1 MQLAPSWQAISG
13 GTMSALTDSDLAAL
27 REALNKREVLLRAEV
42 VAIED
47 EKNDL
52 PRSVPMSHVEDE
64 AERGEERTR
73 EALRHAEQERDIDE
87 LRAISA
93 ARERMADGHYG
104 ICTDCGIDIPLARL
118 QAQPTASRCVPCQER
133 FESTHRTTPKV
144 PLPPVVD

>member
-1 MQLAPSWQAISG
+1 MRLALQGQEVSG
-13 GTMSALTDSDLAAL
+13 DDMAALTESDLAAL
-27 REALNKREVLLRAEV
+27 RAALDKRELLLRAEV
-42 VAIED
+42 GAIED

-52 PRSVPMSHVEDE
+52 PRSVPMSHVEDQ

-87 LRAISA
+87 LRAIVA

-104 ICTDCGIDIPLARL
+104 ICVDCGTDIPLARL

-133 FESTHRTTPKV
+133 FETSHGMVPKV
-144 PLPPVVD
+144 QLPPLVD

>member
-13 GTMSALTDSDLAAL
+13 DNMSALNESDLAAL

-87 LRAISA
+87 LRAINA
-93 ARERMADGHYG
+93 ARERMAGGYYG
-104 ICTDCGIDIPLARL
+104 TCIDCGIDIPLARL

-133 FESTHRTTPKV
+133 YETSHGSVPKV

>member
-13 GTMSALTDSDLAAL
+13 GNMSALTESDLAPL
-27 REALNKREVLLRAEV
+27 REALNKREALLRAEV
-42 VAIED
+42 IAIED

-52 PRSVPMSHVEDE
+52 PRSVPMSHVEDQ

-73 EALRHAEQERDIDE
+73 EAMRHAEQERDIDE

-104 ICTDCGIDIPLARL
+104 ICDDCGIDIPMARL

-133 FESTHRTTPKV
+133 YETSHGSVPKV
-144 PLPPVVD
+144 PLPPVVE